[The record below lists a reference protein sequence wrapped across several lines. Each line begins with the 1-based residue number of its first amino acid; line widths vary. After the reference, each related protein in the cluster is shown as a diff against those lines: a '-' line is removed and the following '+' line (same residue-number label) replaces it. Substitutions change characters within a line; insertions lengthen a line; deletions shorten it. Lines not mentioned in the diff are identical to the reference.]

1 MGLGFMPSVRSG
13 VHYDLVKFT
22 VNRLKRANMLVKGK
36 SEKDYE
42 LSIISHLQASPK
54 LSKNLITQ
62 VGEEEVD
69 KIVNANLFGFNHRPD
84 TTIGNDGTAI
94 EIKVIKSG
102 HAIRDILGQ
111 AVVYRMYYR
120 FVILVFVD
128 NTPNKQIV
136 EKCCDKYS
144 QENSLLHGLARS
156 HKIYSVVGPCGKSKN
171 IAFFS

>member
-13 VHYDLVKFT
+13 AHYNLAKFV
-22 VNRLKRANMLVKGK
+22 VNRLKKANLLLKGK
-36 SEKDYE
+36 SERHYE
-42 LSIISHLQASPK
+42 HTIISHLQASPK
-54 LSKNLITQ
+54 LRKNLITQ
-62 VGEEEVD
+62 IGEGEVD
-69 KIVNANLFGFNHRPD
+69 KIVNANLFGFKHRPD

-102 HAIRDILGQ
+102 HSIRDILGQ
-111 AVVYRMYYR
+111 AVVYRIYYR

-128 NTPNKQIV
+128 NTPDRQIV

-144 QENSLLHGLARS
+144 QENSLLHGLAKS
-156 HKIYSVVGPCGKSKN
+156 HKIYSVVGPCGQSKN